1 MPFLFAANT
10 LEPPRVLALPPPLPT
25 LPILLPPLPPSTDA
39 TATPSLV
46 HPPPEPLPAAKLIN
60 QRTLSSSPLSA
71 ACRRGVSPFLFCTCV
86 RLLSI
91 AYPCCVRIELR
102 NAVYQ
107 HVMRGGVCVYK
118 SQADLSIPA
127 PYVQER
133 KHVCVCARDVSV
145 CMIFF
150 TIVLCE
156 SETHN
161 YAYTII
167 YGIPHCS
174 RQHCIRYF
182 TIVLCESETHNYAY
196 TMIYGIPHC
205 SRQHCTA
212 WPALPCCQSAM
223 QNAGQCCLWRWSS

>member
-1 MPFLFAANT
+1 M
-10 LEPPRVLALPPPLPT
+10 ELPPPLPP
-25 LPILLPPLPPSTDA
+25 LPILLPPLPPATDA
-39 TATPSLV
+39 TASPSLA

-118 SQADLSIPA
+118 SQADLSNPA

-133 KHVCVCARDVSV
+133 TRVCVCARDVSV
-145 CMIFF
+145 CTIFF

-156 SETHN
+156 FETHN
-161 YAYTII
+161 YTYTIMLAYRTVRARI
-167 YGIPHCS
+167 VKHGHHCRAARARCKMQGS
-174 RQHCIRYF
+174 VACGGGAVDI
-182 TIVLCESETHNYAY
+182 
-196 TMIYGIPHC
+196 
-205 SRQHCTA
+205 
-212 WPALPCCQSAM
+212 SAE
-223 QNAGQCCLWRWSS
+223 